1 MMFFVYTMKLCD
13 ELLGTSIPIYE
24 IMIEFYERLA
34 SWDLGKNS
42 GRIIH
47 NYTQPMQVS
56 AGEETQAA
64 AAASASNNLE
74 GHKIRVYSC
83 LQNENLKEEED
94 ACNKGP

>member
-64 AAASASNNLE
+64 STSNNLE

-94 ACNKGP
+94 ACVTRGP

>member
-1 MMFFVYTMKLCD
+1 
-13 ELLGTSIPIYE
+13 
-24 IMIEFYERLA
+24 MIEFYERLA

-64 AAASASNNLE
+64 AASNNLE

-83 LQNENLKEEED
+83 LQNENLKEKEED
-94 ACNKGP
+94 ACVTRGP

>member
-42 GRIIH
+42 GVQ
-47 NYTQPMQVS
+47 NYIVQPMQVS
-56 AGEETQAA
+56 
-64 AAASASNNLE
+64 S
-74 GHKIRVYSC
+74 R
-83 LQNENLKEEED
+83 
-94 ACNKGP
+94 

>member
-1 MMFFVYTMKLCD
+1 
-13 ELLGTSIPIYE
+13 
-24 IMIEFYERLA
+24 MIEFYERLA

-47 NYTQPMQVS
+47 NYTQSMQVS

-64 AAASASNNLE
+64 SASNNLG

-83 LQNENLKEEED
+83 LQNENLKEKED
-94 ACNKGP
+94 ACVTRGP

>member
-1 MMFFVYTMKLCD
+1 MKLCD

-64 AAASASNNLE
+64 STSNNLE

-83 LQNENLKEEED
+83 LQNENLKEKEED
-94 ACNKGP
+94 ACVTRGP

>member
-1 MMFFVYTMKLCD
+1 MKLCD
-13 ELLGTSIPIYE
+13 ELLGTSILIYE

-64 AAASASNNLE
+64 AASASNNLE

-83 LQNENLKEEED
+83 LQNENLKEED

>member
-64 AAASASNNLE
+64 ASASNNLG

-83 LQNENLKEEED
+83 LQNENLKEKEED
-94 ACNKGP
+94 ACVTRGP

>member
-1 MMFFVYTMKLCD
+1 MKLCD

-64 AAASASNNLE
+64 AAAAAAASNNLE

>member
-47 NYTQPMQVS
+47 SLCKFQQVKRLKLLLLLPAIILGVIKSVYTVVS
-56 AGEETQAA
+56 KTKT
-64 AAASASNNLE
+64 LRRRRRT
-74 GHKIRVYSC
+74 RV
-83 LQNENLKEEED
+83 
-94 ACNKGP
+94 